1 MDAFRIPLSDL
12 HTTGLWWF
20 IAILAL
26 LLIVLS
32 KGRNALGWF
41 KYLWL
46 TLLAMIFGSLCYVFI
61 HSFKADIEISESNLE
76 FDVPLYSKS
85 IPLRV
90 LDIGNAQIVDL
101 TQSKDFQIKFRQN
114 GIGLPGYQLGYFQL
128 DQPYHGATK
137 ALLSVTAPTKVIVL
151 PTKENLLL
159 IFSVD
164 HPQQALSKLKQIP
177 RMD

>member
-1 MDAFRIPLSDL
+1 MHSFSIPLSEL

-20 IAILAL
+20 VALLAL

-46 TLLAMIFGSLCYVFI
+46 TILVVIFAGLCYVFI
-61 HSFKADIEISESNLE
+61 HSWQAKLIVNEQQLTLDIPI
-76 FDVPLYSKS
+76 YSKS
-85 IPLRV
+85 FPLTQ
-90 LDIGNAQIVDL
+90 LEPQNAQAVNL
-101 TQSKDFQIKFRQN
+101 STNPDFEIQFRQN

-128 DQPYHGATK
+128 ETPYMGSTK
-137 ALLSVTAPTKVIVL
+137 ALLSVTDSRKVIVL

-164 HPQQALSKLKQIP
+164 KPEQALEQLKTLA
-177 RMD
+177 D

>member
-1 MDAFRIPLSDL
+1 MDSFNIPLSEL

-46 TLLAMIFGSLCYVFI
+46 TILAIIFGGLCYIFI
-61 HSFKADIEISESNLE
+61 HSWQAKLIINESEIT
-76 FDVPLYSKS
+76 FDVPIYSKS
-85 IPLRV
+85 IPVTL
-90 LDIGNAQIVDL
+90 LDIANAQVVDL
-101 TQSKDFQIKFRQN
+101 TQNKDFEIHFRQN

-128 DQPYHGATK
+128 EEPYQGTTK
-137 ALLSVTAPTKVIVL
+137 ALLSVTDSTKVIVL

-164 HPQQALSKLKQIP
+164 DPQKALKQLRKLP
-177 RMD
+177 